1 MLNKQIEV
9 LKNNQLEKTAVLLL
23 VFEPVVASVL
33 APIVEPVGIEDIIYH
48 KEHETRI
55 DLEPY
60 TEHTEYGDIVAWD
73 KYVKEHLDEDMHDK
87 ISNGNVVFE
96 MLKDTYDGNSEK
108 AIFRWFN
115 QVEATERLEN

>member
-55 DLEPY
+55 DLETY
-60 TEHTEYGDIVAWD
+60 TKQEEYEDFIELD
-73 KYVKEHLDEDMHDK
+73 KYV
-87 ISNGNVVFE
+87 
-96 MLKDTYDGNSEK
+96 
-108 AIFRWFN
+108 
-115 QVEATERLEN
+115 